1 MDEIIHLQ
9 EDSYTPIN
17 SSDNYKFSSEFQ
29 NIAKKETQNDL
40 INEKNEKNFLQ
51 IFNITQKEK
60 DDNNVIL
67 INKNDRKRRIKKNNE
82 SERKYQCPECDKN
95 YLS

>member
-1 MDEIIHLQ
+1 MDEIINLQ
-9 EDSYTPIN
+9 ENFQDNSPIN
-17 SSDNYKFSSEFQ
+17 SSSNYKFSSEFP
-29 NIAKKETQNDL
+29 NITKKETQNDL

-67 INKNDRKRRIKKNNE
+67 INKNDRKRRRKK
-82 SERKYQCPECDKN
+82 K
-95 YLS
+95 